1 MIRSR
6 FIIEIISLIWVKFL
20 CDLSLQIEK
29 GKGRKMKKYLIIAY
43 FFAASLLVPSVGHAI
58 HIMEG
63 FLPKKHAVFWLI
75 VVLPVLFI
83 GYRRIRA
90 IVICHPEQKML
101 LGLAAA
107 FIFVLW
113 ALKMP
118 SITGASSHATGVG
131 LSAVLFGPAVSTVLS
146 GIVLV
151 FQALLL
157 AHGGITTWG
166 ANTFSM
172 GVAGP
177 FIAWGLF
184 KVATTMG
191 LLKKVA
197 IFLAA
202 TVGDLTTYMVTA
214 GQLALAFPDPVGGFL
229 VAFVKFIGVFAITQI
244 PLAVCEGLL
253 SVVVYNTLVDYKEQ
267 GLTTLWGQDQGGKE

>member
-1 MIRSR
+1 M
-6 FIIEIISLIWVKFL
+6 
-20 CDLSLQIEK
+20 
-29 GKGRKMKKYLIIAY
+29 MKKYLVFTY
-43 FFAASLLVPSVGHAI
+43 FLAASLLVPSVAQAM

-63 FLPKKHAVFWLI
+63 FLPKEHAVVWLLM
-75 VVLPVLFI
+75 VLPVLFI
-83 GYRRIRA
+83 GYRQIRRI
-90 IVICHPEQKML
+90 VTLHPEQKML

-107 FIFVLW
+107 FIFVLS

-118 SITGASSHATGVG
+118 SITGSSSHATGVG
-131 LSAVLFGPAVSTVLS
+131 LSAVLFGPAVSAVLS

-151 FQALLL
+151 FQALLV

-172 GVAGP
+172 GVAGS
-177 FIAWGLF
+177 FVAWGIF

-191 LLKKVA
+191 LSKKIG

-202 TVGDLTTYMVTA
+202 SVGDLATYIVTA
-214 GQLALAFPDPVGGFL
+214 GQLALAFPDPVGGFG
-229 VAFVKFIGVFAITQI
+229 VSFIKFVGVFAVTQI

-253 SVVVYNTLVDYKEQ
+253 SVVVYNTLANYTEQ
-267 GLTTLWGQDQGGKE
+267 GLATLGWDNQGDKKS

>member
-1 MIRSR
+1 
-6 FIIEIISLIWVKFL
+6 
-20 CDLSLQIEK
+20 
-29 GKGRKMKKYLIIAY
+29 MKKYLIFAY
-43 FFAASLLVPSVGHAI
+43 FLAASLLVPSVGQAM

-63 FLPKKHAVFWLI
+63 FLPKEHAVIWLI

-83 GYRRIRA
+83 GYKQIRE
-90 IVICHPEQKML
+90 IVTQHPEQKML

-107 FIFVLW
+107 FIFVLS

-118 SITGASSHATGVG
+118 SLTGSSSHATGVG
-131 LSAVLFGPAVSTVLS
+131 LSAVLFGPAVSAVLS

-172 GVAGP
+172 GVAGS
-177 FIAWGLF
+177 FVAWGLF
-184 KVATTMG
+184 KVATKMG
-191 LLKKVA
+191 LSKKIA

-202 TVGDLTTYMVTA
+202 SIGDLATYMVTA
-214 GQLALAFPDPVGGFL
+214 MQLALAFPDPVGGFW
-229 VAFVKFIGVFAITQI
+229 VAFAKFIGVFAVTQI

-253 SVVVYNTLVDYKEQ
+253 SVVVYNTLSDYTEQ
-267 GLTTLWGQDQGGKE
+267 GIVTLWWKDQGGKKE